1 MSEPDLIL
9 MSVLI
14 FLPLAFAAGLLFFPK
29 GSEEYMRW
37 WSLFGTAATLVVS
50 IWIFIDYQQNV
61 VQGYSDTEARR
72 VTSLLTNRADQAEKR
87 AAVADPPLGYD
98 FVAKYPW
105 IPRFNIEYFLGLD
118 GISLA
123 LVLLTTGLS
132 FLAMW
137 ASWKIDRYVRGYC
150 ILVLLLETGMIGTFV
165 ALEFFL

>member
-1 MSEPDLIL
+1 MSETDLIL

-37 WSLFGTAATLVVS
+37 WSLFGTAGTLVVS
-50 IWIFIDYQQNV
+50 IWIFIDYQQHV
-61 VQGYSDTEARR
+61 TQHYSDPADRGKSLLSARVEAAEARIANGAPR
-72 VTSLLTNRADQAEKR
+72 ERF
-87 AAVADPPLGYD
+87 D

-123 LVLLTTGLS
+123 L
-132 FLAMW
+132 
-137 ASWKIDRYVRGYC
+137 
-150 ILVLLLETGMIGTFV
+150 
-165 ALEFFL
+165 